1 MDDRDEGIDSEL
13 KLELVL
19 EDESIL
25 DEDGSD
31 EDMARLDDWS
41 ELLDSVTKS
50 AISQTEV
57 LTMINKLPFDIELEI
72 SEDIDG
78 KLDDWSELRDS

>member
-1 MDDRDEGIDSEL
+1 MDDEDEEIDL
-13 KLELVL
+13 DMLGLVL

-50 AISQTEV
+50 AIS
-57 LTMINKLPFDIELEI
+57 
-72 SEDIDG
+72 
-78 KLDDWSELRDS
+78 